1 MQQILSK
8 NRWIV
13 LISAILCQ
21 CICNFPSAWGVF
33 QPYIATEYGYTQ
45 DASTLVMPLCV
56 VAFGIVSIIGG
67 RVQDTV
73 STKMA
78 ALIGSTMMAISFIN
92 AYWIPAGNP
101 LYMYI
106 GFSFFFGGGC
116 GFLFSTM
123 FSCSMKW
130 YADKKGFANGLI
142 GCMAGVYIIGLMYA
156 AEYLLA
162 NFGARKT
169 FLIVGAVSAV
179 IAYGT
184 SFVFVNPTQ
193 AYVQEKT
200 AMADQGKPKNSKT
213 QIEVVDFQTNEMLRT
228 KQYYLLI
235 ASIMLVMPA
244 YMLINPAFITI
255 CIEKGLTKEVALSA
269 LAISSAST
277 AVGRL
282 IVPWL
287 SDFFGRKRVLVV
299 MWALVAACAFL
310 FMTATG
316 NMIIVI
322 YALLAFFYSGGFSA
336 IGPMATE
343 LFGYTYAGTN
353 VGFVNISNSIGSLI
367 GAPLMAMLTPLFG
380 ANTRSMVGVIGAML
394 SMVCMAL
401 LNTNMRATKEKL
413 RKANAEDA

>member
-1 MQQILSK
+1 MQQTLSK

-13 LISAILCQ
+13 LISSILCQ

-73 STKMA
+73 STRLA
-78 ALIGSTMMAISFIN
+78 SLIGSTMMAISFIN
-92 AYWIPAGNP
+92 AYWIPEGKP

-116 GFLFSTM
+116 GFLGSTM
-123 FSCSMKW
+123 FSCAMKW

-142 GCMAGVYIIGLMYA
+142 GCMSGFYIISLMYL
-156 AEYLLA
+156 AEYLLSH
-162 NFGARKT
+162 FGARKT
-169 FLIVGAVSAV
+169 FLIIGVVSAV
-179 IAYGT
+179 IAFT
-184 SFVFVNPTQ
+184 ISFVFVNPTYD
-193 AYVQEKT
+193 YVKEKT
-200 AMADQGKPKNSKT
+200 ALADQKNAKNKNT
-213 QIEVVDFQTNEMLRT
+213 QIEVVDFKTNEMLRT

-277 AVGRL
+277 AMGRL

-287 SDFFGRKRVLVV
+287 SDFFGRKRVIVV

-310 FMTATG
+310 FMTASG

-322 YALLAFFYSGGFSA
+322 YALLAFVYSGGFSA

-353 VGFVNISNSIGSLI
+353 VGFINISNSIGSLI
-367 GAPLMAMLTPLFG
+367 GAPLMALFTPLFG
-380 ANTRSMVGVIGAML
+380 GNTRSMVGVIGAVL
-394 SMVCMAL
+394 SMVCMAM
-401 LNTNMRATKEKL
+401 LNTNMRATKEKMNS
-413 RKANAEDA
+413 AHAEE